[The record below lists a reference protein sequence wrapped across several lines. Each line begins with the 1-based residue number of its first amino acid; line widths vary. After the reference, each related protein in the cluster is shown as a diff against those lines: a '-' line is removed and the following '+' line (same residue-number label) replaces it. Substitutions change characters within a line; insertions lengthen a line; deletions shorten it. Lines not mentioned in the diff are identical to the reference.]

1 MLHFRVQDVSQTNIS
16 EEVKKGPQKS
26 DCDWMSK
33 FENALGHH
41 ERAEEKEKEETPETD
56 EKEQQTSSK
65 AESKWKKHKEEN

>member
-1 MLHFRVQDVSQTNIS
+1 
-16 EEVKKGPQKS
+16 
-26 DCDWMSK
+26 MSK

-65 AESKWKKHKEEN
+65 AESK